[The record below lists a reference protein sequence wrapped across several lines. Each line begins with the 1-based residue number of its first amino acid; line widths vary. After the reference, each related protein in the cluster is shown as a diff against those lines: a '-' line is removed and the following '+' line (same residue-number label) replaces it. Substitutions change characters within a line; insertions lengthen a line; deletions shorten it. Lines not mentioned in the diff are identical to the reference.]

1 MRPILLA
8 SLVLLVASVGDATES
23 EKLRRVT
30 DEWRSARAETRPLE
44 SYLRP
49 LVASD
54 PDFSADPGLHV
65 GRMGEDMQRAYDNLQ
80 YLLNTT
86 LKAQFVG
93 LSSDSLR
100 QEWLRRYWRL
110 RDPTPTTPE
119 NERKRE
125 HERRVAKA
133 LRDYAWK
140 ERPGWDERGRILIMF
155 GEADSTMSEGPDI
168 REGVGYVPAWADWL
182 YLEERWVAQF
192 ERPNP
197 KGPWKLGRSATPL
210 SSRPDLVARDKYKLG
225 YSPDD
230 LVHADGRERES
241 DLIGQQ
247 TERRLL
253 HDKDLADTHLP
264 PEVIEHEIRNDLRAL
279 ELLRRRDE
287 AVWAFTKE
295 VEAGNDRFVLRGE
308 PQRSIW
314 YVFDVD
320 VFKGP
325 PGRMRVE
332 VHYQFNIQDLTFS
345 WKDSL
350 YVARYRVEGVLL
362 DRHVHELARDTWSEA
377 LTAKNFRSTLEGR
390 LLPGQLV
397 FEVTEGYYRLAI
409 RFLDHYGSG
418 EGTYLTDIDV
428 PRYDG
433 QQLAVSDIEMATKIV
448 YADESWHERFVK
460 KDRLVIPNPIGI
472 YRKNKQLTGY
482 FEIYGLQLDDS
493 GVSRYKVTYRIVPRS
508 LRHDEGWLPRQGLQ
522 RRPFV
527 TASFTGEGGTNEL
540 VEELRVDITALEED
554 SYDIV
559 LTVQDLVADA
569 EASARSAFVILE

>member
-1 MRPILLA
+1 MRRLL
-8 SLVLLVASVGDATES
+8 LLLLLFPGAIGATES

-30 DEWRSARAETRPLE
+30 DEWRKARTQTRPIE

-54 PDFSADPGLHV
+54 PHFSSDPGLELDH
-65 GRMGEDMQRAYDNLQ
+65 MGAEMRRAYDGLH
-80 YLLNTT
+80 YLLNTS

-119 NERKRE
+119 NERRRE
-125 HERRVAKA
+125 HERRVAKSR
-133 LRDYAWK
+133 RDFAWK
-140 ERPGWDERGRILIMF
+140 ESPGWDARGGILITF
-155 GEADSTMSEGPDI
+155 GEPDSIISEAPDI
-168 REGVGYVPAWADWL
+168 REGVGFIPGWEDWL
-182 YLEERWVAQF
+182 YLDEKWVAQF

-197 KGPWKLGRSATPL
+197 KGPWKFGRSSMPL
-210 SSRPDLVARDKYKLG
+210 SSRPDIVSREKYQLG
-225 YSPDD
+225 YSPED
-230 LVHADGRERES
+230 LDHADGRDRES
-241 DLIGQQ
+241 DLIGLQE
-247 TERRLL
+247 ERRLL
-253 HDKDLADTHLP
+253 HQKDLANAHLS
-264 PEVIEHEIRNDLRAL
+264 PEIVEHEIRNDLRAR
-279 ELLRRRDE
+279 ELLRKRDE
-287 AVWAFTKE
+287 AIWAFSKE
-295 VEAGNDRFVLRGE
+295 LEAGNDRFVLRGE

-350 YVARYRVEGVLL
+350 YVARYRVEGTLL
-362 DRHVHELARDTWSEA
+362 DRNVREAARDTWSEA
-377 LTAKNFRSTLEGR
+377 LQAKNFRSTLEGR
-390 LLPGQLV
+390 LLPGQLM
-397 FEVTEGYYRLAI
+397 FEVPEGVYRLAI
-409 RFLDHYGSG
+409 RFVDQYGAA
-418 EGTYLTDIDV
+418 EGTYLTDVEV

-433 QQLAVSDIEMATKIV
+433 RELAVSDIEMATKIV

-460 KDRLVIPNPIGI
+460 NDRLVIPNPIGV
-472 YRKNKQLTGY
+472 YRKSKQLTGY

-493 GVSRYKVTYRIVPRS
+493 GLCRYEVTYSIVPRS
-508 LRHDEGWLPRQGLQ
+508 LGREEGWFPRSGLQ

-527 TASFTGEGGTNEL
+527 TASFTGEGGTREL
-540 VEELRVDITALEED
+540 VEELRVDIAALEED

-559 LTVQDLVADA
+559 LTVHDLVADV
-569 EASARSAFVILE
+569 EAIARSAFVVFE